1 MTVKELHREAMR
13 LTDLALIAKKSEPDK
28 VLTYYK
34 LAFEKEREAAFLYI
48 EKLGEEPSRSI
59 LLRSAANLALL
70 SNQYEDAEELAFK
83 GLAGKPPLQVADEL
97 EDILEQINVQSKIP
111 VGASIAK
118 RKNGTVSKNR
128 KRTFIKSSQK
138 LIERDTAW
146 QRGKTI
152 TGKNPNLYRKDKL
165 GNVLFYHSY
174 GKKSA
179 MGWEID
185 CSRSPEPIKTN
196 SKLTKK

>member
-1 MTVKELHREAMR
+1 MFLLLILKHQKGVILLNNTMTVKELHREAMR

-28 VLTYYK
+28 VLGYYK
-34 LAFEKEREAAFLYI
+34 SAFEKEKEAAFLYI

-83 GLAGKPPLQVADEL
+83 GLAGKPPIQVADEL
-97 EDILEQINVQSKIP
+97 EDILAQVNVQSKIP
-111 VGASIAK
+111 VGVSTVK
-118 RKNGTVSKNR
+118 RKNGTVSKKR

-146 QRGKTI
+146 QRGKT
-152 TGKNPNLYRKDKL
+152 GK
-165 GNVLFYHSY
+165 
-174 GKKSA
+174 
-179 MGWEID
+179 
-185 CSRSPEPIKTN
+185 
-196 SKLTKK
+196 